1 MLLSQAQREL
11 FHQHGYFIN
20 ENGGA
25 YLSGTSLGYTKKVEV
40 ASVYERARE
49 DCGER
54 PNISA
59 TALKGFLTLGTFKRE
74 IQSTTTHAHIIPPY
88 HRNSHMESLLSC
100 GIKRTTGRSHRAVR
114 STRCPNSVL
123 I

>member
-1 MLLSQAQREL
+1 MRLSQAQREL

-59 TALKGFLTLGTFKRE
+59 TALKGFLALGSINYYARSYHPSLSSKLAYGKSLIMWNQKDNRQVSPRRE
-74 IQSTTTHAHIIPPY
+74 IHPLP
-88 HRNSHMESLLSC
+88 
-100 GIKRTTGRSHRAVR
+100 
-114 STRCPNSVL
+114 
-123 I
+123 